1 MPAARPTETELK
13 LQLVATHVD
22 RVRHSSVLAKSV
34 CTEVNIDNVYFDTKD
49 RLLQRNR
56 MALRVRQI
64 ARRWVQTLKISPK
77 NGGALSTR
85 GEWETPARVL
95 RGRGS
100 IDLARLSES
109 PLPELL
115 AKQKGRP
122 GLEPMFR
129 TKVRRTQ
136 WTVERG
142 DASIEVSLDVG
153 EISTEVEHQSL
164 SEPICELE
172 LELKQAR
179 GEGGTEALIDLALEL
194 LDVGG
199 KSPPALTPVARSKAE
214 RGYQL
219 AAQRPASAVKAS
231 AKAFVE
237 NITNR
242 STTAGSLRVVVAHG
256 LAVLTGNIERL
267 LRYDDPEYVHQ
278 ARVALRRVRSAIRL
292 FDREQHDVPRSLGD
306 DLRWF
311 ARALGDARDWDVLAD
326 ETLPSLTDTLG
337 VDAVKLLV
345 ARADAKR
352 RQARARIRKAARSVR
367 YATLVL
373 NGERWCM
380 TPVPASATLLADA
393 AAPALRIASKKLFKR
408 ACFFAALAPPQRH
421 RVRILAKRL
430 RYALDLFA
438 VVLPKTA
445 TERYIKALA
454 ELQDVLGH
462 LNDAAVAKAVLPQL
476 SKSIRP
482 KGSAATWFGT
492 VQSERVHDA
501 ERRLLKLSSSQ
512 KPWQ

>member
-1 MPAARPTETELK
+1 MHAPPTETELK
-13 LQLVATHVD
+13 LQLAAAHVD
-22 RVRHSSVLAKSV
+22 RLKRSSALAESV

-64 ARRWVQTLKISPK
+64 ARRWVQTLKTSPR

-85 GEWETPARVL
+85 GEWETPARVV

-122 GLEPMFR
+122 ELQPMFR
-129 TKVRRTQ
+129 TRVRRTQ

-199 KSPPALTPVARSKAE
+199 KSPPALTPMARSKAE

-242 STTAGSLRVVVAHG
+242 STTAGALRAVVAHG
-256 LAVLTGNIERL
+256 LAVLTANIESL
-267 LRYDDPEYVHQ
+267 LRHDNPECVHQ
-278 ARVALRRVRSAIRL
+278 SRVALRRVRSAIRL
-292 FDREQHDVPRSLGD
+292 FDPEQHDVPGSLSNEI
-306 DLRWF
+306 RWF
-311 ARALGDARDWDVLAD
+311 ARALGDARDWDVIVD
-326 ETLPSLTDTLG
+326 ETLPSLTDAIG
-337 VDAVKLLV
+337 VDAVTLLV

-352 RQARARIRKAARSVR
+352 RQARATFAKQRDRHA
-367 YATLVL
+367 
-373 NGERWCM
+373 M
-380 TPVPASATLLADA
+380 PLLY
-393 AAPALRIASKKLFKR
+393 SM
-408 ACFFAALAPPQRH
+408 
-421 RVRILAKRL
+421 V
-430 RYALDLFA
+430 
-438 VVLPKTA
+438 
-445 TERYIKALA
+445 
-454 ELQDVLGH
+454 
-462 LNDAAVAKAVLPQL
+462 NDGA
-476 SKSIRP
+476 
-482 KGSAATWFGT
+482 
-492 VQSERVHDA
+492 
-501 ERRLLKLSSSQ
+501 
-512 KPWQ
+512 

>member
-1 MPAARPTETELK
+1 MHARPTETELK
-13 LQLVATHVD
+13 LQLAAAHVD
-22 RVRHSSVLAKSV
+22 RLKQSSVLAKSV
-34 CTEVNIDNVYFDTKD
+34 CTEVEIDNVYFDTKN

-56 MALRVRQI
+56 MALRLRQI
-64 ARRWVQTLKISPK
+64 ARRWVQTLKTSRR

-122 GLEPMFR
+122 ELQPVFR
-129 TKVRRTQ
+129 TRVRRAQ

-179 GEGGTEALIDLALEL
+179 GGGGAAALIDLALDL

-219 AAQRPASAVKAS
+219 AAQRPAPAVKAS

-237 NITNR
+237 TITNR
-242 STTAGSLRVVVAHG
+242 STTAGALRAVVAHG
-256 LAVLTGNIERL
+256 LAVLTANIESL

-278 ARVALRRVRSAIRL
+278 SRVALRRVRSSIRL
-292 FDREQHDVPRSLGD
+292 LDPEQHDVPRSLSNE
-306 DLRWF
+306 LRWF
-311 ARALGDARDWDVLAD
+311 ARALGDARDWDVIAD
-326 ETLPSLTDTLG
+326 ETLPSLT
-337 VDAVKLLV
+337 
-345 ARADAKR
+345 
-352 RQARARIRKAARSVR
+352 
-367 YATLVL
+367 
-373 NGERWCM
+373 
-380 TPVPASATLLADA
+380 
-393 AAPALRIASKKLFKR
+393 
-408 ACFFAALAPPQRH
+408 
-421 RVRILAKRL
+421 
-430 RYALDLFA
+430 
-438 VVLPKTA
+438 
-445 TERYIKALA
+445 ERY
-454 ELQDVLGH
+454 
-462 LNDAAVAKAVLPQL
+462 
-476 SKSIRP
+476 
-482 KGSAATWFGT
+482 
-492 VQSERVHDA
+492 
-501 ERRLLKLSSSQ
+501 RR
-512 KPWQ
+512 